1 MSTRWQPVR
10 GRTVADNR
18 CATDVNIK
26 ATDGHSALQGAHVVR
41 PLTVAKYPPLD
52 TTRRSIKSN
61 PPPLTTRDHGRTYCA
76 SGKGRATG
84 NYGTAAMARQVRAL
98 NGMTYSE

>member
-26 ATDGHSALQGAHVVR
+26 ATDGHFTLQDAHVVR

-52 TTRRSIKSN
+52 TTLGWWWSETN
-61 PPPLTTRDHGRTYCA
+61 P
-76 SGKGRATG
+76 K
-84 NYGTAAMARQVRAL
+84 
-98 NGMTYSE
+98 